1 MPTLPTMTS
10 LMPSWL
16 SLEISKRMEEKLSI
30 IKLNPQSIF
39 QSGCIHPQIIYKR
52 YPKAVNYCT
61 DTSCRQSIL
70 KRIFLKL
77 TKQPLLKFVA
87 NGDETL
93 KHSID
98 LIWSNLELQNHSNPE
113 NLMTAWEKLLK
124 PEALLMFSYLG
135 PDTGKEL
142 RQVAGLESS
151 ILSSWDM
158 HDVGDALAK
167 SGFAEPV
174 MDMEY
179 ITLEY
184 DSHDLL
190 LKDAMELGLADDLTA
205 HKKQIFELKKPLK
218 LTLELV
224 YGHAW
229 LPKQRLSKSKEG
241 IATIEIDQITRQKN

>member
-1 MPTLPTMTS
+1 MSTQPTMTS

-39 QSGCIHPQIIYKR
+39 HSGCIHPQIIYKR
-52 YPKAVNYCT
+52 YPQAVNYCN
-61 DTSCRQSIL
+61 DVNYRQSIL
-70 KRIFLKL
+70 RRFFLRFTKR
-77 TKQPLLKFVA
+77 PLLNFVE
-87 NGDETL
+87 GDDESL

-113 NLMTAWEKLLK
+113 SLIVAWEKLLK

-142 RQVAGLESS
+142 RQVPGLESS

-190 LKDAMELGLADDLTA
+190 LKDAVELGLANDLSA
-205 HKKQIFELKKPLK
+205 YKKQIDELKKPLK

-229 LPKQRLSKSKEG
+229 LPKQRLSKSKLG
-241 IATIEIDQITRQKN
+241 IATIEIDQIRRQKN